1 MTVEL
6 RCDNR
11 GRHVDI
17 AEPEPRVEASQSSGG
32 LDDRRRLRAFD
43 LGREV
48 APTVGVR
55 HVLEHALRLRL
66 PEGIRSSSGGDRSER
81 LDQIGGLS
89 LPRAREACG
98 GGAQHQSGDALPV
111 PPPGELRDGAAH
123 RITDSDETVD
133 LQKLGQCGDV
143 VGTLLEPKWSAQR
156 QAAAVAAVVR
166 CEHPEVLSECLEG
179 RTPVQ
184 SGSGGKAVQ
193 EHDDGGA
200 RGPGKV
206 EHAESSAVGKIEEA
220 FHNSALSQVGPR
232 YVVRYSVLMVQK
244 IGRCRFRELPDRYQ
258 RLFTGG
264 VPTSDD
270 VIVVRE
276 QYAFSDLGCLP
287 LWYFFAL
294 TIAFGTT
301 GFGLGY
307 WQLLFAIPLLVLTA
321 KFVRGVPDTIRLLRQ
336 RRTGGGL
343 CGLVLDE
350 EAVAV
355 RVHDILR
362 VAPCLYVPLDRLD
375 DFWVGSEY
383 NEGRGRNRSST
394 FMVRFRDDDEKK
406 QVLKVSSTSTF
417 EKSPR
422 QLMALF
428 LAQTAELPGVWTEP
442 LTGAEL
448 TFEGEPSGG
457 TGRLVRDVGG
467 REPLSYPFR

>member
-1 MTVEL
+1 M
-6 RCDNR
+6 
-11 GRHVDI
+11 
-17 AEPEPRVEASQSSGG
+17 
-32 LDDRRRLRAFD
+32 
-43 LGREV
+43 
-48 APTVGVR
+48 
-55 HVLEHALRLRL
+55 
-66 PEGIRSSSGGDRSER
+66 
-81 LDQIGGLS
+81 
-89 LPRAREACG
+89 
-98 GGAQHQSGDALPV
+98 
-111 PPPGELRDGAAH
+111 
-123 RITDSDETVD
+123 
-133 LQKLGQCGDV
+133 
-143 VGTLLEPKWSAQR
+143 
-156 QAAAVAAVVR
+156 
-166 CEHPEVLSECLEG
+166 
-179 RTPVQ
+179 
-184 SGSGGKAVQ
+184 
-193 EHDDGGA
+193 
-200 RGPGKV
+200 
-206 EHAESSAVGKIEEA
+206 GKIEEA